1 MNWRDLNQKKE
12 PKKKRGTSNLTS
24 EKKISKTD
32 EEWKK
37 TLTPEQY
44 KICRNKDTERPFTG
58 KYNDCKDKGV
68 YKCSCCGNE
77 LFDSDTKFESGTGW
91 PSFYKPI
98 SDENIKNDSDA
109 NFGMVRTEV
118 MCKKCGAHL
127 GHVFDDGP
135 QPTNLRYCINSVSL
149 DLDKK
154 TE

>member
-37 TLTPEQY
+37 TLSPEQY

-98 SDENIKNDSDA
+98 SNENIENESDA
-109 NFGMVRTEV
+109 SVGMVRTEV